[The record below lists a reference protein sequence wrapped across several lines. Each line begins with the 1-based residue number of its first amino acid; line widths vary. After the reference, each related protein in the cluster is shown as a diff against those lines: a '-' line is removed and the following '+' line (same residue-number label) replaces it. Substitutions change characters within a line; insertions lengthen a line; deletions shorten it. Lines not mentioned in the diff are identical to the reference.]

1 MSSYVGAIW
10 HCRYFWLSMVQLD
23 LRGRYARARLGL
35 GWSVLQ
41 PLAMSA
47 ILCAAFHG
55 IFQVEVAEFMPY
67 ILAGMA
73 VWNFILGTASLGC
86 KCFHQARS
94 YISQHPAPMA
104 IYPLRTVLGS
114 GFHLLLALGVVLLVT
129 GWLRGFSNPAAL
141 VSLVPGLVVLLV
153 LGWALATLSGLS
165 FVYFRDTQYLLE
177 LGFQGLFYLT
187 PIMYDP
193 DKMNSETLAQVMKY
207 HPLVPCLRL
216 LREPILYGHVPSAG
230 TFAAAGLATLVAA
243 LAAFWLLR
251 RFEDDIVYRL

>member
-1 MSSYVGAIW
+1 MSTYVSAVW
-10 HCRYFWLSMVQLD
+10 RCRYFWLSMVQLD

-55 IFQVEVAEFMPY
+55 IFKVEVAEFMPY
-67 ILAGMA
+67 VLAGMA
-73 VWNFILGTASLGC
+73 VWNFILGTTSSGC
-86 KCFHQARS
+86 KCFLQART
-94 YISQHPAPMA
+94 YIYQHPAPMA
-104 IYPLRTVLGS
+104 IYPLRTVLGF

-141 VSLVPGLVVLLV
+141 LSLIPGLGVLVVL
-153 LGWALATLSGLS
+153 GWSLATLAGLS

-193 DKMNSETLAQVMKY
+193 EKLDSPTLAHVMRY

-216 LREPILYGHVPSAG
+216 LREPLLNGRVPSPA
-230 TFAAAGLATLVAA
+230 TFAAASLTALVAA
-243 LAAFWLLR
+243 VVAVWMLR
-251 RFEDDIVYRL
+251 RLENALIYRM